1 MKKENSPEIQPEIHI
16 TELLDYCIIGLLDY
30 CIIGLLHYW
39 ITALNQFR
47 HSLNKCILGIDYDN
61 ILSGIH
67 IISEL
72 ADAAAVTV
80 AQARPDAV

>member
-16 TELLDYCIIGLLDY
+16 TELLDYWIIGLLDY
-30 CIIGLLHYW
+30 CIIGLLYYW

-47 HSLNKCILGIDYDN
+47 HSLNKCILRINHND
-61 ILSGIH
+61 IFSSIH

-72 ADAAAVTV
+72 ANTAAV
-80 AQARPDAV
+80 AVT